1 MSKKR
6 TGTMI
11 GFAERLDQLI
21 YESGMTNRQIGD
33 MVGRER
39 KAIGLY
45 RTGAGIPDGVV
56 ICKLCSVLKTTPNYL
71 LLGKE

>member
-1 MSKKR
+1 MSR
-6 TGTMI
+6 EPTGTMI

-21 YESGMTNRQIGD
+21 YESGLTNKQIGE
-33 MVGRER
+33 MVGRDR
-39 KAIGLY
+39 KAIGFY
-45 RTGAGIPDGVV
+45 RNGAGIPDGVV